1 MQRHT
6 MRRYGY
12 LVLLIIIIL
21 AVDVYPFFD
30 AVRLSFF
37 EKNLMNP
44 GGDRFTGLSNFVRL
58 FAKEPL
64 FRPVLWNTIVFTL
77 GSVVFEYLL
86 GLGAALLLTSRYT
99 PLKNLCKALVLLPW
113 AVPIAINSL
122 IWKFMLAPNYGF
134 INQILDRIGAHDFLR
149 MNWLGSLSLVMP
161 VVIGVNVWRSF
172 PFYAITLMAGLATIP
187 RELYESAQVD
197 GASWSDRFW
206 HITMPGIKNVSTVV
220 VVLHL
225 IWTFTNFDV
234 IYLLTGGGPL
244 HATEV
249 LPTLLYQEAF
259 DHFDMGYASAIGVF
273 ILIFLAVTV
282 GPLFFRANE
291 KG

>member
-1 MQRHT
+1 
-6 MRRYGY
+6 MRRRIMGRYGY
-12 LVLLIIIIL
+12 LILLIIIIL
-21 AVDVYPFFD
+21 AVDLYPFFD
-30 AVRLSFF
+30 ALRLSFF
-37 EKNLMNP
+37 DKNLMNP
-44 GGDRFTGLSNFVRL
+44 GGDRFTGVSNFVRL
-58 FAKEPL
+58 LTKEPL
-64 FRPVLWNTIVFTL
+64 FRPALWNTIVFTI
-77 GSVVFEYLL
+77 GSVVFEYLI

-99 PLKNLCKALVLLPW
+99 PMKNLFKALVLLPW

-134 INQILDRIGAHDFLR
+134 VNQILDRLGAHDFLQ
-149 MNWLGSLSLVMP
+149 MNWLGNLSLVMP

-197 GASWSDRFW
+197 GASWSARFW
-206 HITMPGIKNVSTVV
+206 HITMPGIKNVSMVV

-249 LPTLLYQEAF
+249 LPTFLYQQAF
-259 DHFDMGYASAIGVF
+259 ELFDMGYASAIGLF
-273 ILIFLAVTV
+273 ILIFLVVTV
-282 GPLFFRANE
+282 GPLYFRANA
-291 KG
+291 KT

>member
-1 MQRHT
+1 
-6 MRRYGY
+6 MRRRMMGRYGY

-21 AVDVYPFFD
+21 AVGLYPFFD
-30 AVRLSFF
+30 ALRLSFF
-37 EKNLMNP
+37 DKNLMNP

-58 FAKEPL
+58 LTKEPL
-64 FRPVLWNTIVFTL
+64 FWPALWNTIVFTI
-77 GSVVFEYLL
+77 GSVVFEYLI
-86 GLGAALLLTSRYT
+86 GLGAALLLTSHYT
-99 PLKNLCKALVLLPW
+99 PMKNLFKALVLLPW

-134 INQILDRIGAHDFLR
+134 VNQVLDHLGAHNFLQ
-149 MNWLGSLSLVMP
+149 MNWLGNLSLVMP

-197 GASWSDRFW
+197 GASWSARFW
-206 HITMPGIKNVSTVV
+206 HITMPGIKNVSMVV

-244 HATEV
+244 HASEV
-249 LPTLLYQEAF
+249 LPTLLYQQAF
-259 DHFDMGYASAIGVF
+259 DLFDMGYASTIGVF
-273 ILIFLAVTV
+273 ILVFLVVTV
-282 GPLFFRANE
+282 GPLYFRAIG
-291 KG
+291 KT

>member
-1 MQRHT
+1 
-6 MRRYGY
+6 MRRRVTGRYGY
-12 LVLLIIIIL
+12 LVLLVIIIL
-21 AVDVYPFFD
+21 AVDLYPFFD

-37 EKNLMNP
+37 DKNLMNP
-44 GGDRFTGLSNFVRL
+44 GGDRFAGLGNFIRL
-58 FAKEPL
+58 LTREPL
-64 FRPVLWNTIVFTL
+64 FLPALWNTIVFTL
-77 GSVVFEYLL
+77 GSVFFEYLI
-86 GLGAALLLTSRYT
+86 GLSAALLLTSRYV
-99 PLKNLCKALVLLPW
+99 PLKNLFKALVLLPW

-134 INQILDRIGAHDFLR
+134 INQILDRLGAHDFLQ
-149 MNWLGSLSLVMP
+149 MNWLGNLSLVMP

-187 RELYESAQVD
+187 RELYESAHVD
-197 GASWSDRFW
+197 GASWSARFW
-206 HITMPGIKNVSTVV
+206 HITMPGIKNVSMVI

-249 LPTLLYQEAF
+249 LPTFLYQQAF
-259 DHFDMGYASAIGVF
+259 ELFDMGYASAIGVI
-273 ILIFLAVTV
+273 ILLFLVVTV
-282 GPLFFRANE
+282 GPLYFRADG
-291 KG
+291 KD

>member
-1 MQRHT
+1 MRRRT
-6 MRRYGY
+6 MGRYGY
-12 LVLLIIIIL
+12 LVLLVIIVL
-21 AVDVYPFFD
+21 AVDLYPFFD

-37 EKNLMNP
+37 DKNLMNP
-44 GGDRFTGLSNFVRL
+44 GGDRFAGLSNFVRL
-58 FAKEPL
+58 FTREPL
-64 FRPVLWNTIVFTL
+64 FRLALWNTIVFTL
-77 GSVVFEYLL
+77 GSVLFEYLI

-99 PLKNLCKALVLLPW
+99 PMPNLFKALVLLPW

-134 INQILDRIGAHDFLR
+134 INQILDRLGAHEFLQ
-149 MNWLGSLSLVMP
+149 MNWLGNISLVMP

-197 GASWSDRFW
+197 GASWSARFW
-206 HITMPGIKNVSTVV
+206 HITLPGIKNVSLVI

-244 HATEV
+244 HASEV
-249 LPTLLYQEAF
+249 LPTLLYQQAF
-259 DHFDMGYASAIGVF
+259 ELFDMGYASAIGVF
-273 ILIFLAVTV
+273 ILAFLVVTV
-282 GPLFFRANE
+282 GPLYFRAN
-291 KG
+291 GRD